1 MSYEERH
8 QWWGLWL
15 TLGGGFAYV
24 IALLVMV
31 QSQPLTEVAWGLA
44 LLVVI
49 VGCGGIYGIVYAIGR
64 RRSGPIDERERAIER
79 FGEFTGRGMVDI
91 SVLAALVMLALGVE
105 GFWVAQVLFF
115 GSWLGAIISTSTK
128 LAAYR
133 EGLPE

>member
-1 MSYEERH
+1 MSFEERH
-8 QWWGLWL
+8 QWLGLWL
-15 TLGGGFAYV
+15 TLAGGVAYS

-31 QSQPLTEVAWGLA
+31 QTQPLTEVAWGLSMT
-44 LLVVI
+44 VI
-49 VGCGGIYGIVYAIGR
+49 ILGCGGIYGVVYAIGR
-64 RRSGPIDERERAIER
+64 RRSGPSDERERAIER

-115 GSWLGAIISTSTK
+115 GSWLGAIISVSTK
-128 LAAYR
+128 LAAYK